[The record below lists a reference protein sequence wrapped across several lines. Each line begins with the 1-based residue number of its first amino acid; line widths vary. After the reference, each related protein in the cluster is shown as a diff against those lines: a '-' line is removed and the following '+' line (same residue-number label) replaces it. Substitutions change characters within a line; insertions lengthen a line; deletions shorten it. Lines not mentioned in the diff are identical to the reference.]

1 MRNVKV
7 FSKLIKIMKIA
18 KHESF
23 CQIFRVFF
31 DMRKL
36 IPLKVFA
43 LKVHNSVQVFSL
55 INCVPLS
62 IVVHSLSSLC
72 NTSNNRNET
81 NPAFYFGVLLN
92 NYSFF
97 IYIYT
102 KVVIFNN
109 KIQLYHPIVVHNFNS
124 PFVTVGFL

>member
-7 FSKLIKIMKIA
+7 FQTHKNYENRQTRKFLSL
-18 KHESF
+18 
-23 CQIFRVFF
+23 FRVFF

-36 IPLKVFA
+36 IPLKVSA

-55 INCVPLS
+55 INCVPL
-62 IVVHSLSSLC
+62 HSLSSLC

>member
-18 KHESF
+18 KRESF

-36 IPLKVFA
+36 IPLKVSA

-62 IVVHSLSSLC
+62 IVVHSLISLC
-72 NTSNNRNET
+72 NTSYNRNET
-81 NPAFYFGVLLN
+81 NPDFYFGVLLN
-92 NYSFF
+92 NYS
-97 IYIYT
+97 IYT
-102 KVVIFNN
+102 QKS
-109 KIQLYHPIVVHNFNS
+109 LYLTIKYNFITQS
-124 PFVTVGFL
+124 LFTILILLL